1 MSKLKTC
8 KKIKDETKT
17 FQKVIEAYIK
27 SLKQEYKK
35 NIFNCKNELLE
46 SIAENE
52 GLDLEYLKKKYL
64 VKNNKKKDTKK
75 EESTSNNDELLE
87 VLVYEGSEYFY
98 EDKES
103 GIVYDNSSKVV
114 GTFINGKVVF
124 KS

>member
-8 KKIKDETKT
+8 KKIKEETKG

-52 GLDLEYLKKKYL
+52 GLKLEYLKKKYL
-64 VKNNKKKDTKK
+64 ANKKKKNTKND
-75 EESTSNNDELLE
+75 ESTSNNDELLD
-87 VLVYEGSEYFY
+87 VLIYEGSEYYY

-103 GIVYDNSSKVV
+103 GLVYDNTSKVV

>member
-8 KKIKDETKT
+8 KKIKEETKG

-35 NIFNCKNELLE
+35 KIFNCKNELLE

-52 GLDLEYLKKKYL
+52 GLELEYLKKKYL
-64 VKNNKKKDTKK
+64 ANKKKKNTKND
-75 EESTSNNDELLE
+75 ESTSNNDELLD
-87 VLVYEGSEYFY
+87 VLIYEGSEYYY

-103 GIVYDNSSKVV
+103 GLVYDNTSKVV

>member
-8 KKIKDETKT
+8 KKIKEETKS
-17 FQKVIEAYIK
+17 FQKVIDAYIK

-52 GLDLEYLKKKYL
+52 GLELDYLKKKYL
-64 VKNNKKKDTKK
+64 VKNSKKKEIKK
-75 EESTSNNDELLE
+75 DEYNSNNDELLE

-98 EDKES
+98 ENKES
-103 GIVYDNSSKVV
+103 GLVYDDGSKIV

>member
-8 KKIKDETKT
+8 KKIKEETKS
-17 FQKVIEAYIK
+17 FQKVIDAYIK

-52 GLDLEYLKKKYL
+52 GLELDYLKKKYL
-64 VKNNKKKDTKK
+64 VKNSKKKEIKK
-75 EESTSNNDELLE
+75 DEYNSNNDEVLE

-98 EDKES
+98 ENKES
-103 GIVYDNSSKVV
+103 GLVYDDSSKIV

>member
-8 KKIKDETKT
+8 KKIKEETKA

-52 GLDLEYLKKKYL
+52 GLELEYLKKKYL
-64 VKNNKKKDTKK
+64 VKNKKKKNTKND
-75 EESTSNNDELLE
+75 EPSNNDELLE

-103 GIVYDNSSKVV
+103 GLVYDDTSKVV

>member
-8 KKIKDETKT
+8 KKIKEETKG
-17 FQKVIEAYIK
+17 FQKVIENYIK

-52 GLDLEYLKKKYL
+52 GLELEYLKKKYL
-64 VKNNKKKDTKK
+64 AKKKKKNTKND
-75 EESTSNNDELLE
+75 ESTSNNDELLD
-87 VLVYEGSEYFY
+87 VLIYEGSEYYY

-103 GIVYDNSSKVV
+103 GLVYDNTSKVV